1 MFVTRGKKSLAP
13 VILVTIALALSAC
26 SGVKPSLTA
35 ARPGDLAFR
44 TGMKQEI
51 SSINVPIEASADD
64 IGKALNR
71 TLGKQL
77 YQGSTKTKGLNVTV
91 LRNGTIAVSAA
102 DNYIYFTVP
111 VSLSLSYGMFG
122 TPPVAVKL
130 KFKASARITP
140 DWKLATEIYYLGLSD
155 LFSEEIGIGPISLK
169 PRSIV
174 EGITQPLQQVLSNLV
189 AKNINEVFPLKSQ
202 VATVWNAAQKPVLV
216 DKGYNAWLKLTPREV
231 TFFPLQAQNNR
242 VTLSVGITSFAE
254 MVIGPEPAARPLIP
268 LPPLKLVNT
277 LDRSFRVALNADL
290 FYQDIVNI
298 ASPMLLNK
306 EFSSDGKTIVL
317 KSLELYGNGDKFVIR
332 VETQGALDG
341 IFYLTGKPHFDQKTN
356 IFSVEDV
363 DFDMQ
368 SQSLLLQS
376 ADWFLHGTIKGKI
389 QEKLNMDL
397 TQRLEQSREMAGKA
411 IAQRQLVDHVLLKGS
426 IKNLKF
432 SDVLVQKDKI
442 SIQVY
447 TEGESA
453 VVFQ

>member
-1 MFVTRGKKSLAP
+1 MTLGKKSLFP
-13 VILVTIALALSAC
+13 IILTTFALTLSAC
-26 SGVKPSLTA
+26 SVVKPSLTA
-35 ARPGDLAFR
+35 NRPGDVAFR
-44 TGMKQEI
+44 SGMKQEI
-51 SSINVPIEASADD
+51 SSINVPIEVSADD
-64 IGKALNR
+64 ISKALNR
-71 TLGKQL
+71 TLGKEL
-77 YQGSTKTKGLNVTV
+77 YKGSTKTKGLSATV
-91 LRNGTIAVSAA
+91 LRNGAIAVSAA

-111 VSLSLSYGMFG
+111 VSLSLSYGMFD

-140 DWKLATEIYYLGLSD
+140 DWKLSTEVHYLGLSD
-155 LFSEEIGIGPISLK
+155 LFTEEVGIGPISLK

-174 EGITQPLQQVLSNLV
+174 EGITQPLQQVLSTMV
-189 AKNINEVFPLKSQ
+189 TKNINDIFPLKSL
-202 VATVWNAAQKPVLV
+202 VAKVWSAAQKPVLV
-216 DKGYNAWLKLTPREV
+216 DQSYSAWLKLTPREV

-242 VTLSVGITSFAE
+242 VQLSVGIISFAE
-254 MVIGPEPAARPLIP
+254 MVIGPEPAARPPIP

-290 FYQDIVNI
+290 FYKDIVNI

-306 EFSSDGKTIVL
+306 EFSSDGRTIVL

-341 IFYLTGKPHFDQKTN
+341 VFYLTGKPHFDSKTN

-376 ADWFLHGTIKGKI
+376 ADWFLHGSIRSKI

-397 TQRLEQSREMAGKA
+397 TQRLKQSREMAGKA
-411 IAQRQLVDHVLLKGS
+411 IAQRQLVDHVLLKGNL
-426 IKNLKF
+426 KNLKF